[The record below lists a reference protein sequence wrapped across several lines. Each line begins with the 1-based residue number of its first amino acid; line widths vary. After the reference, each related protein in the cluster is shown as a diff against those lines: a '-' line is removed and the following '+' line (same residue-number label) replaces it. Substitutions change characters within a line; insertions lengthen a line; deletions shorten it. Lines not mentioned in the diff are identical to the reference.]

1 LDDQRCHE
9 PLIKSRHD
17 TVRRRF
23 PTSLI
28 ACFLLVLLA
37 LPLPG
42 QRKKKKGD
50 EEPPTQTLEV
60 LPDPPPFVTVE
71 TEKIG
76 FVYSPLSAKGLL
88 SQQTRD
94 ALKALQRLARGA
106 QIVKVRAFVAGSGD
120 QRRVPVIVSEVF
132 SEKKQ
137 PLPAVSVVQVGL
149 LPLEGAQVL
158 LEATLVGKRGANPH
172 GLAFFSGQQV
182 ASEGEVTD
190 PLAPVLPLV
199 EKSLAG
205 LNVAASG
212 VGVNPTD
219 MLRVTC
225 LVSSLTDHTEVAA
238 KVSSTYPQAATTVVQ
253 LQRGPLRPIAE
264 CEAVARLTAPLEAEV
279 KLTNPPG
286 LTTSAN
292 YSQVALVN
300 SRRLVLT
307 GEQMAFGAQ
316 DADVKLAFDRLGRVL
331 TAANVS
337 YKDVFFT
344 SYYPLTASVQD
355 KIRAQRFGY
364 LDKSRPPAS
373 TMILFEGLP
382 SVDASFGMNVI
393 AAAP

>member
-1 LDDQRCHE
+1 MGRL
-9 PLIKSRHD
+9 LK
-17 TVRRRF
+17 T
-23 PTSLI
+23 TI
-28 ACFLLVLLA
+28 ACLLLVLLTF
-37 LPLPG
+37 PLAG
-42 QRKKKKGD
+42 QRKKKNEE

-60 LPDPPPFVTVE
+60 LPDPPGFVTVE

-94 ALKALQRLARGA
+94 ALKALQKLARGA
-106 QIVKVRAFVAGSGD
+106 QIVKVRAFVAGTGD
-120 QRRVPVIVSEVF
+120 LRRVPVIVSEVF

-158 LEATLVGKRGANPH
+158 LEATLAGKRGVNPH

-190 PLAPVLPLV
+190 PLAPVLALA
-199 EKSLAG
+199 ERSIAG
-205 LNVAASG
+205 LNVAAGG
-212 VGVNPTD
+212 VGVKPVD

-225 LVSSLTDHTEVAA
+225 LVSSLADHSAVAGKLA
-238 KVSSTYPQAATTVVQ
+238 ATYPQAASAVVQ

-279 KLTNPPG
+279 KLTNPSG
-286 LTTSAN
+286 LNASPN

-300 SRRLVLT
+300 SRRIVLT

-316 DADVKLAFDRLGRVL
+316 DADIKLAFDRLGRVL

-344 SYYPLTASVQD
+344 SYYPLTTTVQD

-382 SVDASFGMNVI
+382 SADASFAMNVI
-393 AAAP
+393 AAAR